1 MRLTQNIL
9 VATDFSHASELAIEA
24 ARVLALQNDAKITLV
39 HVFDARPPFSVPL
52 SRELGEDEA
61 EYERQMRERIHE
73 ELVKLREAKLGD
85 VPEAKVAIVV
95 STNAA
100 EGICDYAKKED
111 VDMIVVSTHGR
122 TGLSH
127 LLIGSVAE
135 KVVRHAECPVLT
147 LRSKAR
153 D

>member
-9 VATDFSHASELAIEA
+9 VATDFSKASELALDA
-24 ARVLALQNDAKITLV
+24 ARVLALQNDSKVTLV

-52 SRELGEDEA
+52 NSELADEA
-61 EYERQMRERIHE
+61 DYEREMRSRIHA
-73 ELVKLREAKLGD
+73 ELKRLREEKLGD
-85 VPEAKVAIVV
+85 VPEAKVALVV

-100 EGICDYAKKED
+100 EGICHYAKKED
-111 VDMIVVSTHGR
+111 VDMIVLSTHGR
-122 TGLSH
+122 TGLQH

>member
-1 MRLTQNIL
+1 MKLTQNIL

-52 SRELGEDEA
+52 SRELGVDEA

-73 ELVKLREAKLGD
+73 ELVKLREAKLSD

-95 STNAA
+95 STSAA
-100 EGICDYAKKED
+100 EGICDYARKED

>member
-24 ARVLALQNDAKITLV
+24 ARVLALQNDAKVTLV

-52 SRELGEDEA
+52 SRDLGEDEA

-100 EGICDYAKKED
+100 EGICDYARKED